1 LIENAA
7 RDSDARRGGP
17 MGWLQILGTLAQ
29 AVIQSEGQSA
39 NPLGVYGGAARRA
52 RSFGSGM
59 IGDTARVTIIP
70 PDPNEEVARAEA
82 ETRRM
87 LEEAYSEMIDER
99 VDHGVRRM
107 AERVEQTS
115 AKVIDLES
123 NFHSKLET
131 ISRNVEDIQ
140 EQTRSLDALQKK
152 VNLLLGAVAVLA
164 GICGYL
170 LYLLMTA

>member
-1 LIENAA
+1 
-7 RDSDARRGGP
+7 

-29 AVIQSEGQSA
+29 AVIQSEGQSS
-39 NPLGVYGGAARRA
+39 NPLGVSSGAARQA

-59 IGDTARVTIIP
+59 IGEAARVTIIP

-115 AKVIDLES
+115 ARVIDIES
-123 NFHSKLET
+123 NFGSKIEAM
-131 ISRNVEDIQ
+131 SRNVEELQ
-140 EQTRSLDALQKK
+140 YQTKGLDALQKK
-152 VNLLLGAVAVLA
+152 VNVLLGVSAVLL
-164 GICGYL
+164 GVCGYL
-170 LYLLMTA
+170 LYLSLAA

>member
-1 LIENAA
+1 
-7 RDSDARRGGP
+7 

-29 AVIQSEGQSA
+29 AVIQSEGHSS
-39 NPLGVYGGAARRA
+39 NPLGVSGGAVRQA
-52 RSFGSGM
+52 RSFGGGM
-59 IGDTARVTIIP
+59 IGEASRVTILA

-115 AKVIDLES
+115 TRVIDLEI
-123 NFHSKLET
+123 NFNSKLET
-131 ISRNVEDIQ
+131 ISRNVEEMQ
-140 EQTRSLDALQKK
+140 YQTRDLELLQKK
-152 VNLLLGAVAVLA
+152 VNALLGVGVVLL
-164 GICGYL
+164 GLCGYL
-170 LYLLMTA
+170 LYLSLQV

>member
-1 LIENAA
+1 
-7 RDSDARRGGP
+7 

-29 AVIQSEGQSA
+29 AVMQSEGQSA
-39 NPLGVYGGAARRA
+39 NPLGVSGPASRRA
-52 RSFGSGM
+52 RSLGSGM
-59 IGDTARVTIIP
+59 IGEASRVTILA

-115 AKVIDLES
+115 AKVIDMET

-131 ISRNVEDIQ
+131 MSRNLEEVQ
-140 EQTRSLDALQKK
+140 YQTKGLESMQKK
-152 VNLLLGAVAVLA
+152 VNLMLGAGVVLLGL
-164 GICGYL
+164 CGYL
-170 LYLLMTA
+170 LYLSLKA

>member
-1 LIENAA
+1 
-7 RDSDARRGGP
+7 

-52 RSFGSGM
+52 RSFGGGM
-59 IGDTARVTIIP
+59 IGETSRVTIIP

-115 AKVIDLES
+115 TKVIDLEI
-123 NFHSKLET
+123 NFNSKLET
-131 ISRNVEDIQ
+131 ISRNVEEIQ
-140 EQTRSLDALQKK
+140 YQTKDLESLQKK
-152 VNLLLGAVAVLA
+152 VNVLLGVGVVLL
-164 GICGYL
+164 GLCGYL
-170 LYLLMTA
+170 LYLSLKV